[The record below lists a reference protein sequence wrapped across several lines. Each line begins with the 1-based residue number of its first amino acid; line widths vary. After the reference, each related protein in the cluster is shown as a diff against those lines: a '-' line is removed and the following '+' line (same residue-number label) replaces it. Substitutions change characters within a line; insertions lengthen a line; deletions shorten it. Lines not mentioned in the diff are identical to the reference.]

1 MKPKPTAFV
10 LLAHGF
16 DADAWH
22 RNFHEGKI
30 IGLNEEYPYGYHH
43 AEKSGISVKYS
54 RSSPEGVIGKSLR
67 LSLRVILG
75 FDLIHAWR
83 NRQAFFDADFIWT
96 HTESQGLAAGLLCLL
111 HPKKPAPRMI
121 LQSVWL
127 CDRWQSLGSLKR
139 IIYQKLLSQADILTF
154 HSPLNLSKA
163 RDIFPEKRC
172 ELVRFGIA
180 AHKKNSPR
188 APRNEAP
195 VKLLAVGNDRHRDW
209 ETLINAVRGCDDMLL
224 TIVSSTVPMRLV
236 NSAANCRVV
245 QPRHNSE
252 LDELFDTA
260 DIVIVP
266 LQPNLHASGIT
277 VVEEA
282 AVKGCTTIVTDTGGL
297 RSYFGDEDVWYVPP
311 QNHGALREAI
321 IKAAQDTDTSL
332 AKVVS
337 AQNKM
342 GPEGLSSVSFVR
354 QHVSLSLELN
364 RC

>member
-1 MKPKPTAFV
+1 
-10 LLAHGF
+10 
-16 DADAWH
+16 
-22 RNFHEGKI
+22 
-30 IGLNEEYPYGYHH
+30 
-43 AEKSGISVKYS
+43 
-54 RSSPEGVIGKSLR
+54 
-67 LSLRVILG
+67 
-75 FDLIHAWR
+75 
-83 NRQAFFDADFIWT
+83 
-96 HTESQGLAAGLLCLL
+96 
-111 HPKKPAPRMI
+111 MI